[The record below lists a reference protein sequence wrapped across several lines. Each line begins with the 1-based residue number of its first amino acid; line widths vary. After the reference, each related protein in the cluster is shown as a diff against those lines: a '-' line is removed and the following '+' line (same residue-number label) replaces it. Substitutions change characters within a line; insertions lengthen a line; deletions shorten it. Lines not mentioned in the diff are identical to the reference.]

1 MKAWENFARNG
12 GELGIV
18 GGGVG
23 WFFNERDGKFLKSL

>member
-18 GGGVG
+18 EGVG